1 MTLLIDPP
9 NAPGHGR
16 LWSHLASDAS
26 FEELHAFARTLGIP
40 ERGFDR
46 DHYDIPAE
54 RYDSVIA
61 AGAVPVSSRELI
73 SRLRAA
79 GLRRR
84 KSEVLGSGRPGRALV
99 RPERLR
105 PGSRVAVVATSGR
118 VPAARLGAGLE
129 ILRGWDLEVHLGDHV
144 LDAESDLP
152 YLAAG
157 DAARAAD
164 LMAAWLDDS
173 VAAVVCAR
181 GGYGAHRVVDLLDW
195 DALAKAGPK
204 LLVGFSDITA
214 LHQAFA
220 ARLGLATVHAPVV
233 TQLADCD
240 ADAQDHLRRTLLDPG
255 GATELAHGL
264 EVLVPGDAEGVLVGG
279 NLAVLAAG
287 IGAPAA
293 MPAWESLAFIEEI
306 GEDPYRVDRLL
317 TQLRRAGWFDRV
329 HGVVLGHFT
338 DCGPADELRSVL
350 VDRLG
355 DLGVPVVAGAPFGH
369 EAANRALPLGVPAR
383 LTAPADG
390 DAALALTTPAL
401 R

>member
-1 MTLLIDPP
+1 
-9 NAPGHGR
+9 
-16 LWSHLASDAS
+16 
-26 FEELHAFARTLGIP
+26 
-40 ERGFDR
+40 
-46 DHYDIPAE
+46 
-54 RYDSVIA
+54 
-61 AGAVPVSSRELI
+61 
-73 SRLRAA
+73 
-79 GLRRR
+79 
-84 KSEVLGSGRPGRALV
+84 
-99 RPERLR
+99 
-105 PGSRVAVVATSGR
+105 
-118 VPAARLGAGLE
+118 
-129 ILRGWDLEVHLGDHV
+129 
-144 LDAESDLP
+144 
-152 YLAAG
+152 
-157 DAARAAD
+157 
-164 LMAAWLDDS
+164 MAAWLDDS

-195 DALAKAGPK
+195 DALAKARPK

-240 ADAQDHLRRTLLDPG
+240 ADAQDHLRDTLLDPDR
-255 GATELAHGL
+255 ATELAHGL

-293 MPAWESLAFIEEI
+293 MPAWESLTFIEEI

-317 TQLRRAGWFDRV
+317 TQLRRSGWLNGVR
-329 HGVVLGHFT
+329 GVVLGHFT

-369 EAANRALPLGVPAR
+369 EAANRALPLGVPATLVAPPNGTAS
-383 LTAPADG
+383 LT
-390 DAALALTTPAL
+390 LAVPAL